1 MLLLKS
7 LGINHSTDVTPRREL
22 ILSAFWLFLLAGAVP
37 LAAQPAQNPDSLPPD
52 LPDFHWHLTAR
63 PWHPVDMPKSELLDE
78 MDKAMHAMVPMQR
91 WNTND
96 PNDHANGA
104 LIDPYDKKEIQYAT
118 PMFAFNVATLLS
130 QGYAADLVTN
140 GTRALDRATWN
151 ISTGYAN
158 DGHGEFFCA
167 PMVKAIRLYEAL
179 QTNYPD
185 VITPERLKIWKERM
199 TRPREDFM
207 YLRVRQNWRTFAM
220 DGEWLRQADGYIS
233 NGVDWIELN
242 WTNWDQGDQRERF
255 REDLDQ
261 YYLHPWFFLYHDNR
275 PNPKNSPPNSP
286 TYSGAD
292 PQTFTYNGAATANL
306 LDMLV
311 DGYTGPSAGEM
322 MSIFQR
328 DLRSSLLLMSASGEA
343 PAGGRSGEHAWDD
356 TIYAEAFELMA
367 QVEQR
372 KGDLRLAGEFQHAAQ
387 LLLKSH
393 ERFQQEN
400 GLFSVTKNLFP
411 AALKNHYASWSG
423 VVNYEGFDLACCSA
437 TLLADKTDIVEQPT
451 PGEIGGYVVKLDPS
465 FANVFLNAGGM
476 HAQIVTRGEV
486 DNYGGVQWHTLG
498 ITRFSRAG
506 WDGRLGPG
514 AGGVNPDFSDGISFS
529 PVFLENG
536 KWTRVCTEP
545 RRFQGSFKADF
556 VHPLLVRGTYTIAP
570 VAGQAGPTFEMRLT
584 LTPDG
589 VLVDT
594 ARTSGTNAFGVVWP
608 LFKFDGRTILNQIYT
623 NSIASAAYPRTPP
636 LSTTSAAPEPDQQNF
651 IALKAVS
658 QLDAS
663 GKAVRTGYGDYSP
676 IRVTNPDN
684 SEVET
689 FVYPRSAGD
698 PDAESVRASFVHNG
712 DDISSVLGWVKGTLY
727 RGRTSAGGVGRAIDL
742 NNDGR
747 DDAIFNR
754 QCAFILQL
762 KNGRI
767 TAIETDRAV
776 TANVQGRKLSLAP
789 YTPVTLD

>member
-1 MLLLKS
+1 M
-7 LGINHSTDVTPRREL
+7 TPRREL
-22 ILSAFWLFLLAGAVP
+22 ILSALWPFLLGGAAS
-37 LAAQPAQNPDSLPPD
+37 LAAQPVQNLDSLPPD

-63 PWHPVDMPKSELLDE
+63 PWQPVNMSKSELLGE
-78 MDKAMHAMVPMQR
+78 MDKAMHAMAPMQR

-130 QGYAADLVTN
+130 QGYAPDLVTN
-140 GTRALDRATWN
+140 GARALDRATWN

-158 DGHGEFFCA
+158 DGHGEFFSA

-185 VITPERLKIWKERM
+185 VITPERLKTWKERM

-220 DGEWLRQADGYIS
+220 DGEWLRQADGYIT

-261 YYLHPWFFLYHDNR
+261 YHLHPYFFLYHDNR
-275 PNPKNSPPNSP
+275 PNPKNSPPNGP

-306 LDMLV
+306 LDMLE

-322 MSIFQR
+322 MSIFHR

-343 PAGGRSGEHAWDD
+343 PAGGRTGEHSWDD

-367 QVEQR
+367 QQEQR
-372 KGDLRLAGEFQHAAQ
+372 DGDLRMAGEFQHAAQ

-400 GLFSVTKNLFP
+400 GLFSITKNLFP

-423 VVNYEGFDLACCSA
+423 LVNYEGFDLGCCSA
-437 TLLADKTDIVEQPT
+437 TLLADKTNIVEQPA
-451 PGEIGGYVVKLDPS
+451 PAEIGGYAVKLDPS

-476 HAQIVTRGEV
+476 QAQIVTRGEV

-529 PVFLENG
+529 PVFFENG
-536 KWTRVCTEP
+536 KWTRVCTQP
-545 RRFQGSFKADF
+545 RRFQGNFKVDF

-570 VAGQAGPTFEMRLT
+570 GAGQTGPTFQMRLT

-594 ARTSGTNAFGVVWP
+594 ARISGDNQFDTNAFGVIWP
-608 LFKFDGRTILNQIYT
+608 LFKFDGRTILNQFYT
-623 NSIASAAYPRTPP
+623 SSIASTAYPRTPA
-636 LSTTSAAPEPDQQNF
+636 LSTAVPATEPDQQNF
-651 IALKAVS
+651 IALKATS
-658 QLDAS
+658 QLDDS
-663 GKAVRTGYGDYSP
+663 SPAVRTGYGDYSP

-684 SEVET
+684 SAVET
-689 FVYPRSAGD
+689 FVYPRSTGD
-698 PDAESVRASFVHNG
+698 PDAESVRASFVRNG
-712 DDISSVLGWVKGTLY
+712 DDFSSVLGWVKGTLY

-742 NNDGR
+742 DNDGR
-747 DDAIFNR
+747 DDVIFNR
-754 QCAFILQL
+754 PCAFILQL

-767 TAIETDRAV
+767 TAIETDRVV
-776 TANVQGRKLSLAP
+776 TANIEGRKLSVAP
-789 YTPVTLD
+789 YMPVTLD